1 VATRRAEAT
10 VFLTRLILK
19 ECNVDL
25 DFYMQFMKLIL
36 GRQPGTTL
44 LCKEVEK

>member
-10 VFLTRLILK
+10 VFLTRLNLK
-19 ECNVDL
+19 EHNVDL
-25 DFYMQFMKLIL
+25 DFYMQFRKFIL

-44 LCKEVEK
+44 LYKELSK